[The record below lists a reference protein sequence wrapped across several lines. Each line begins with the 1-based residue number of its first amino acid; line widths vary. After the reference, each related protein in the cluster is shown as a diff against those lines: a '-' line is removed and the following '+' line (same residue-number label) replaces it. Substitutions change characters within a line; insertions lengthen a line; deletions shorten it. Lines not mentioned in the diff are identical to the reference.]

1 MNHILDWLFCKCSN
15 QSTIVSRANFVSPV
29 ATGMELVDLN
39 TPMQY
44 KITLIK
50 LGRSFYQRKMTP
62 NQTIYFHRLFYAKKI
77 ITLQH
82 KNKGTN

>member
-15 QSTIVSRANFVSPV
+15 QSTIVSHANFASPV
-29 ATGMELVDLN
+29 ATGMELDLN

-50 LGRSFYQRKMTP
+50 LGRSFY
-62 NQTIYFHRLFYAKKI
+62 
-77 ITLQH
+77 
-82 KNKGTN
+82 